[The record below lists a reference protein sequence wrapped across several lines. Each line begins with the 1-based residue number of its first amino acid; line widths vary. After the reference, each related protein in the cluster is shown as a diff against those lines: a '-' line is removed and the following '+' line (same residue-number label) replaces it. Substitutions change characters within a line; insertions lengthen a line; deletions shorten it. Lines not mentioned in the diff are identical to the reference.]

1 MVAEDIINSSSEFI
15 PALIIELGTLASWLQ
30 ALGILLVVWLV
41 FQVISLIVNLKKKK
55 LLELIRSDIKKLER
69 KVDRISK
76 KK

>member
-55 LLELIRSDIKKLER
+55 LLELIRSDINKLER

>member
-1 MVAEDIINSSSEFI
+1 MGAEDIINSSSEFI
-15 PALIIELGTLASWLQ
+15 PDLIIELGTLASWLQ
-30 ALGILLVVWLV
+30 ALGILLIVWLV